1 MFRLKALLVR
11 TDMLTGISHLSS
23 FFSKKE
29 KRKRRSIEFKPSLES
44 SPPAQALFK
53 R

>member
-29 KRKRRSIEFKPSLES
+29 KRKRRSIKFKPGLES
-44 SPPAQALFK
+44 SPPA
-53 R
+53 